1 MSKKYPKKVA
11 ILKSYEILGQIN
23 CFQKRFQNELQ
34 RGQNFHCFVHYFYQI
49 LRALCFSV
57 LQSMH
62 QSSYAF
68 SKLLCQNSGET
79 IRQQK
84 NACHKSLRR
93 IKHSTAKSSFSV
105 YNNNAAVVDMDPRLL
120 NIKWAHLKMGK
131 IEHLFSQYPITRSLF
146 ISILSVNEKNFSR
159 RQNINI

>member
-1 MSKKYPKKVA
+1 M
-11 ILKSYEILGQIN
+11 N
-23 CFQKRFQNELQ
+23 CTEDKNL
-34 RGQNFHCFVHYFYQI
+34 CFVHYFYKI
-49 LRALCFSV
+49 VRALCFSV

-68 SKLLCQNSGET
+68 SKLCQNSGET

-105 YNNNAAVVDMDPRLL
+105 YNNNAAVVDIDQRLL
-120 NIKWAHLKMGK
+120 NIKCAHLKMGK
-131 IEHLFSQYPITRSLF
+131 IQHLFSQYPIKRSLF
-146 ISILSVNEKNFSR
+146 ISILSLSVNEKNFSR
-159 RQNINI
+159 CKNINI